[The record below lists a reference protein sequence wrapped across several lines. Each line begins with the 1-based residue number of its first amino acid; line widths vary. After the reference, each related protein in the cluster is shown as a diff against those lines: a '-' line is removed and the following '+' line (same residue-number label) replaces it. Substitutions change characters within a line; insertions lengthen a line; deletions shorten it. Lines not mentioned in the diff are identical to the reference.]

1 MDSEHNIPKR
11 NAEESLSV
19 VLKTEVVSWR
29 NTSLFGEKTK
39 QNKIYIYKNRFKG
52 DVFKKKYKKKIQC
65 LLQEYLANHYFIS
78 SLQPI
83 AKRII
88 YFQQPR
94 AISQ

>member
-11 NAEESLSV
+11 NAEEYLRV

-29 NTSLFGEKTK
+29 NTLLFGEKTK
-39 QNKIYIYKNRFKG
+39 QNMYIYINRFKG
-52 DVFKKKYKKKIQC
+52 DVLKKKYKKKIQC